1 MEDSI
6 SDIRNMEAV
15 LVVVIVAFI
24 VIAVWLKR
32 KGRKK

>member
-6 SDIRNMEAV
+6 SDIRNMEGV
-15 LVVVIVAFI
+15 LVVVILAFI
-24 VIAVWLKR
+24 IITVWLKR